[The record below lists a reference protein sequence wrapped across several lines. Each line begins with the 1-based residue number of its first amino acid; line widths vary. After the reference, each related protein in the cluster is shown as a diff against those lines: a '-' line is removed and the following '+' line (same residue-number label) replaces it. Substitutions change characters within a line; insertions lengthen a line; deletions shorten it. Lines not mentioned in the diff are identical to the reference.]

1 MLDFWTAELTIPL
14 GGTLFVRFR
23 ARYVET
29 FIVIFSIF
37 AVGFLVTGTNSNIAT
52 QTLVAG
58 ITFAFVVIYVLWHRI
73 AHEYWPDYDLMQMSY
88 GIAFLVLSVVCF
100 VVQMRWPP
108 VYNYIHGT
116 WHISGAL
123 GMYFLIG
130 IQKWARPTDA
140 YKRSAAI
147 VGEERT
153 GLTLEQSFVTLNRAF
168 QEIFPWA
175 RPVWDVEDRSSS
187 PIPVP
192 PTVILEEKKINQA
205 AASFL
210 GGFAWIPT
218 QQIFEI
224 KKMA

>member
-1 MLDFWTAELTIPL
+1 M
-14 GGTLFVRFR
+14 
-23 ARYVET
+23 
-29 FIVIFSIF
+29 
-37 AVGFLVTGTNSNIAT
+37 
-52 QTLVAG
+52 AG
-58 ITFAFVVIYVLWHRI
+58 ITFAFVVIYVIWHRI

-130 IQKWARPTDA
+130 IQKWARPTDK

-153 GLTLEQSFVTLNRAF
+153 GLTLEKSFVTLNRAF

-175 RPVWDVEDRSSS
+175 RPVWDVDR
-187 PIPVP
+187 PAAQLPLP
-192 PTVILEEKKINQA
+192 PTVILLEQDKKINEA

-218 QQIFEI
+218 EQIYEI